1 MKERIRSNF
10 YPERKFYQSDSF
22 EIILEILMTWYLSKG
37 SRTHLAWL
45 FLRAWDS
52 KESAMSH
59 VSEPLSDPFLCH
71 GFFWQFACNAGSL
84 TRQHTNLPTNCI
96 SLSCAKKKAKYIF
109 LYVWIVANLFSWV
122 CYVLQMK
129 YETLKATQLYLQDVF
144 CISPPSIW
152 YKCIPLPP
160 SQHATKGG
168 SIYEYKCWLY
178 MVKTYVDY
186 MLWTIY
192 GKNIDMYFPPPP
204 VDMSQ
209 RGDVRAA
216 VHGEREQHL
225 PLLQLPPGLDWRH
238 LRGGN
243 DSRALR
249 GGNDIIF

>member
-96 SLSCAKKKAKYIF
+96 SLSCEKKKLNIYFCTCELLQICFHECVMFCRWSMKLWKLHSYIYKMF
-109 LYVWIVANLFSWV
+109 FASLL
-122 CYVLQMK
+122 LQF
-129 YETLKATQLYLQDVF
+129 DINVF
-144 CISPPSIW
+144 PSPPVNM
-152 YKCIPLPP
+152 P
-160 SQHATKGG
+160 QKGG
-168 SIYEYKCWLY
+168 VYMSIN
-178 MVKTYVDY
+178 VDY
-186 MLWTIY
+186 IW
-192 GKNIDMYFPPPP
+192 
-204 VDMSQ
+204 
-209 RGDVRAA
+209 
-216 VHGEREQHL
+216 
-225 PLLQLPPGLDWRH
+225 
-238 LRGGN
+238 
-243 DSRALR
+243 
-249 GGNDIIF
+249 